1 MVKLFLFLLLCFV
14 ASLHARITFC
24 DEYQGGPGVGPGRT
38 LVGTRT
44 LNRAV
49 AEIGDAKMTLVVT
62 SPISPLTGSLT
73 VPANVTLEFVGD
85 GLISCGTFTATI
97 QSSTVNWPSRQI
109 FAADCLTT
117 GSVSFVGNYASRAF
131 FPEWWGAKADDVTS
145 SDAAINAAINALP
158 ANGGIISFTSGSYQI
173 NAPINIER
181 KNVILKGSSDAVD
194 SDVPASRLRAVGYAG
209 PMVQSLDVTGFHGVV
224 IDGLSLQGSASSGG
238 KGIYAVRPLDWTVK
252 NCFLNNF
259 GDSAIEWVGGVAGL
273 IERVNI
279 QNALLVRTG
288 RTDYIGAIDLG
299 GSDYRVR
306 STNSTT
312 SSLGQGIG
320 SGFLAAM
327 VMRGSTAQIL
337 DNIFQTSEV
346 GMVLTANAR
355 DALVVGNRA
364 DLNQG
369 SGFIIQSKEAH
380 FVSNNSYNNG
390 QAADNTYSGF
400 VVTNQGNTFIGNR
413 ISGAGSLLN
422 WQKNGFDDS
431 SSVGGGV
438 SNTIGNVYL
447 ANRYWSIRGV
457 LYNITGTDRG
467 SVQAPSGSLT
477 VPSYSTP
484 DDPDSGMWF
493 TPNNSINFS
502 INGQGRHVFSAT
514 EYRIADAAGRMLIGT
529 SQDTGWQRAGVG
541 VQNWLP
547 ATFAALG
554 TPVNG
559 SEAYCSDCTVTSGS
573 DNTCV
578 GSGTGAKAIRLNSVW
593 RCFAAQN

>member
-1 MVKLFLFLLLCFV
+1 MVKLFFSLLFCFASTAHADDNYRQLAEPNHILCSGALPKCLDAAGV
-14 ASLHARITFC
+14 GTTIEISEVLPPLTADVVVI
-24 DEYQGGPGVGPGRT
+24 PGVELSFKGLGLIACGSRT
-38 LVGTRT
+38 L
-44 LNRAV
+44 
-49 AEIGDAKMTLVVT
+49 
-62 SPISPLTGSLT
+62 
-73 VPANVTLEFVGD
+73 
-85 GLISCGTFTATI
+85 TI
-97 QSSTVNWPSRQI
+97 KSSTANWPSRQI

-131 FPEWWGAKADDVTS
+131 LPEWWGAKADESTI
-145 SDAAINAAINALP
+145 SDAAIQAAIDALP
-158 ANGGIISFTSGSYQI
+158 INGGIISFASGSYRI
-173 NAPINIER
+173 SNTINIER
-181 KNVILKGSSDAVD
+181 KNVILKGASDATD
-194 SDVPASRLRAVGYAG
+194 NGFPASRIRAWGFSA
-209 PMVQSLDVTGFHGVV
+209 PMFQSLHETGFHGIVF
-224 IDGLSLQGSASSGG
+224 DGLSLYGSELSGG
-238 KGIYAVRPLDWTVK
+238 KGIYAVHPMDWTIK
-252 NCFLNNF
+252 DCFLLNF
-259 GDSAIEWVGGVAGL
+259 GDQAIHFVGGVAGL
-273 IERVNI
+273 LERLNV
-279 QNALLVRTG
+279 QGALLVRTG
-288 RTDYIGAIDLG
+288 RTDYVGAIDVGADDL
-299 GSDYRVR
+299 RIR

-320 SGFLAAM
+320 SGFLAAI
-327 VMRGSTAQIL
+327 VIRAGTNQII
-337 DNIFQTSEV
+337 DTIAQTSEV
-346 GMVLTANAR
+346 GMVFMPLAKDARVTA
-355 DALVVGNRA
+355 NRA

-369 SGFIIQSKEAH
+369 SGFIVQAKEGEYIG
-380 FVSNNSYNNG
+380 NNSYSNG

-413 ISGAGSLLN
+413 ISGAGSWPN
-422 WQKNGFDDS
+422 WQKNGFDDT

-493 TPNNSINFS
+493 TPNSSVNFS
-502 INGQGRHVFSAT
+502 INGQARHVFSAA
-514 EYRIADAAGRMLIGT
+514 EHRIADAAGRMLIGT

-547 ATFAALG
+547 ATFAGLG

-559 SEAYCSDCTVTSGS
+559 SEAYCSDCAVTSGS

-578 GSGTGAKAIRLNSVW
+578 GSGTGAKAIRLNGVW

>member
-1 MVKLFLFLLLCFV
+1 MRQFFFLLLFV
-14 ASLHARITFC
+14 FWCPHSNAADFDAGAGIASNQVYAGNKPLNQVIAETA
-24 DEYQGGPGVGPGRT
+24 GRT
-38 LVGTRT
+38 
-44 LNRAV
+44 
-49 AEIGDAKMTLVVT
+49 VT
-62 SPISPLTGSLT
+62 IIISEPVSTPYANLI
-73 VPANVTLEFVGD
+73 VPPNVTLDFTGD
-85 GLISCGTFTATI
+85 GRISCGSFTLTI
-97 QSSTVNWPSRQI
+97 QSSTANWPSRQI
-109 FAADCLTT
+109 FASDCLTT
-117 GSVSFVGNYASRAF
+117 GSVNFVGNYASRIF
-131 FPEWWGAKADDVTS
+131 LPEWWGAKADDMTS
-145 SDAAINAAINALP
+145 SNDAIQSAIDALP
-158 ANGGIISFTSGSYQI
+158 TNGGIISFAAGSYQI
-173 NAPINIER
+173 NNSINIER

-194 SDVPASRLRAVGYAG
+194 GGVPASRLRAIGFAA
-209 PMVQSLDVTGFHGVV
+209 PMIQSLDVTGFQGIV